1 MNILITGI
9 AGFVG
14 LTLTEELLFKKFNI
28 IGVDNYSYS
37 EKKSIASIKKR
48 ISFLNKDICN
58 LKSSDLKKYGKISI
72 IIHLAAI
79 APLPDNQEQAI

>member
-14 LTLTEELLFKKFNI
+14 LTLTEELLSFKKFNI

-37 EKKSIASIKKR
+37 EKKSIASIKKELVF
-48 ISFLNKDICN
+48 STKTF
-58 LKSSDLKKYGKISI
+58 
-72 IIHLAAI
+72 AI
-79 APLPDNQEQAI
+79 